1 MPSLLCHPHT
11 CTHARL
17 DERVSLQRRCLSF
30 LPRAFSSL
38 FLFVTVEAMGGGV
51 EYRFNASPVYTFDVE
66 RGQRAVKK
74 QRLRTLLLLLL
85 LSGRL
90 LALASLVNPPVSC
103 WRTHRTSPSC
113 CSFAHR
119 VNFCRAFS
127 LSLLCCF
134 PCPFFSLLDFPSV
147 FCKFVALS
155 DTVSFSLSLFL
166 FLFFHTRVF
175 FFFFVRIKRMI
186 ESVWVQTLVCGFS
199 IEGIFYLINFC

>member
-1 MPSLLCHPHT
+1 M
-11 CTHARL
+11 
-17 DERVSLQRRCLSF
+17 
-30 LPRAFSSL
+30 
-38 FLFVTVEAMGGGV
+38 

-103 WRTHRTSPSC
+103 WRTHRTSPSY

-127 LSLLCCF
+127 LSLSLSSVVF
-134 PCPFFSLLDFPSV
+134 PALFSLFSIFPLFFASLL
-147 FCKFVALS
+147 LS
-155 DTVSFSLSLFL
+155 LTLSLSLSLSFC
-166 FLFFHTRVF
+166 FFFFTRVF
-175 FFFFVRIKRMI
+175 FFFFFR
-186 ESVWVQTLVCGFS
+186 
-199 IEGIFYLINFC
+199 